1 MRTATTFSEPLRDD
15 AHLAPIRPMN
25 LPAPR
30 HLLAVLFLALS
41 ASGLSAQS
49 SESSLR
55 AGDSIIV
62 KISGVPPEEIAVV
75 STSYDISDNGTI
87 NLPYI
92 GEVRAAG
99 LRPSSLQQSIQAAY
113 KNAEIFTHPTI
124 QVTANR
130 DAATQ
135 VIFVSGEVKTPGRI
149 IVTPGMTVHGAIVA
163 AGDITEFGSAKRVKL
178 IRNGRSMELDLRRA
192 DSPAALTPVQP
203 GDTVVVPP

>member
-1 MRTATTFSEPLRDD
+1 MT
-15 AHLAPIRPMN
+15 

-30 HLLAVLFLALS
+30 HLLVLLCLAFS
-41 ASGLSAQS
+41 VSGLRAQS
-49 SESSLR
+49 SESTLR

-92 GEVRAAG
+92 GEVRASG
-99 LRPSSLQQSIQAAY
+99 LRPSTLQQNIQAAY
-113 KNAEIFTHPTI
+113 KNADIFTHPTI

-135 VIFVSGEVKTPGRI
+135 IIFVSGEVKTPGRI

-192 DSPAALTPVQP
+192 DSSAALTPVQP

>member
-1 MRTATTFSEPLRDD
+1 
-15 AHLAPIRPMN
+15 MN
-25 LPAPR
+25 LPAPL
-30 HLLAVLFLALS
+30 HLLVMLCL
-41 ASGLSAQS
+41 ASGISGLRAQS
-49 SESSLR
+49 SESTLR

-92 GEVRAAG
+92 GEVRASG
-99 LRPSSLQQSIQAAY
+99 LRPSTLQQNIQAAY

-130 DAATQ
+130 EGGGTQ

-149 IVTPGMTVHGAIVA
+149 TITPGMTVHGAIVA

-178 IRNGRSMELDLRRA
+178 IRSGRSMELDLRQA

>member
-1 MRTATTFSEPLRDD
+1 
-15 AHLAPIRPMN
+15 MN

-41 ASGLSAQS
+41 LSSLSAQS